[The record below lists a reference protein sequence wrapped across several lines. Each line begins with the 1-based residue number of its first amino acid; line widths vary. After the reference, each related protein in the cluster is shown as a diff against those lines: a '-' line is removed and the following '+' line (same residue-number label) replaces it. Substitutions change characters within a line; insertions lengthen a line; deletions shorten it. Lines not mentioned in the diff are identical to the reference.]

1 MRKQSLLLVI
11 LGMTLPVPLFVV
23 ACHSDG
29 GSTKAK
35 AEEIPSAQVATAQR
49 GNLAHTLSLAGQFQP
64 YQVVDVHPKVT
75 GFMAKINV
83 DIGDRVHKGQTL
95 AVLEVPELN
104 AQLRGTGFEMQQAK
118 DELLRTQHEIKRA
131 EAIHSAL
138 HADYQRLLEASK
150 AQPGLVAQQELD
162 DAQSKDLS
170 SESQVDASKAA
181 AAGAQEHIQV
191 AGADNERVQ
200 ALQNYTN
207 VTAPLDGVVVWRYA
221 DTGALIQSGTN
232 SNEQDIPIVRL
243 SQSGLLRLRMP
254 IPEADVQFVHL
265 GDSMEVRVDAIGRSF
280 TGKIVRFTRD
290 VNFETRTMETE
301 VDVENRDL
309 SIAPG
314 MYANTQM
321 QLAHANRVATMGQ
334 LAASI
339 AHEVNQPLAGIVMNG
354 NASLRWLALD
364 PPNLREAREAISRVI
379 RDGKRAGDVIARIRA
394 MFKKTAKVN
403 EQFDIND
410 TIREVLA
417 LTRNEMQK
425 NSIALRLHLPADLP
439 PVVGDRVQVQQV
451 LMNLI
456 LNAIEAMNP
465 IQNRVRMLVIKTS
478 GNGNG
483 EVRVELQDSG
493 VGLDPA
499 AAERIFDSFHST
511 KPGGMGMGLSI
522 SRSIVENH
530 AGRLWA
536 TANNGCGATFQFTLS
551 TQAPRSQAQVKS

>member
-1 MRKQSLLLVI
+1 MQKQGSLLVI
-11 LGMTLPVPLFVV
+11 AGMMLPIAASVV

-29 GSTKAK
+29 GSTRAK
-35 AEEIPSAQVATAQR
+35 ADEIPSAKVATAQR

-131 EAIHSAL
+131 EATHSAL

-170 SESQVDASKAA
+170 SESQVDAAKAA

-207 VTAPLDGVVVWRYA
+207 VTAPLDGVVIWRYA

-232 SNEQDIPIVRL
+232 SNDQDIPIVRL

-321 QLAHANRVATMGQ
+321 QLAHADNVTTIPVEALVLKG
-334 LAASI
+334 
-339 AHEVNQPLAGIVMNG
+339 NQQTVYC
-354 NASLRWLALD
+354 LD
-364 PPNLREAREAISRVI
+364 SEN
-379 RDGKRAGDVIARIRA
+379 RIR
-394 MFKKTAKVN
+394 
-403 EQFDIND
+403 
-410 TIREVLA
+410 IRTVQVGLRGSKLA
-417 LTRNEMQK
+417 EITTGIE
-425 NSIALRLHLPADLP
+425 P
-439 PVVGDRVQVQQV
+439 GDRVV
-451 LMNLI
+451 LGGQENYTEGERVAPI
-456 LNAIEAMNP
+456 LTQEPASE
-465 IQNRVRMLVIKTS
+465 VVHESGGVIDLK
-478 GNGNG
+478 
-483 EVRVELQDSG
+483 
-493 VGLDPA
+493 
-499 AAERIFDSFHST
+499 AESED
-511 KPGGMGMGLSI
+511 
-522 SRSIVENH
+522 
-530 AGRLWA
+530 
-536 TANNGCGATFQFTLS
+536 NNGGA
-551 TQAPRSQAQVKS
+551 K